1 MLTRRILQHTVD
13 SECIRRHCE
22 ITMVDNGKA
31 AGDYLGIAP
40 VSRLLTSASQYYI
53 AAVSADAM
61 FYRRR

>member
-1 MLTRRILQHTVD
+1 
-13 SECIRRHCE
+13 
-22 ITMVDNGKA
+22 MVDNGKA